1 MALISVEFV
10 GHHRIGGRLV
20 QRWDASGID
29 AAKVRLTDR
38 GLVVEEEE
46 TTRTIPW
53 HAIHAVIETRAQPP
67 KQEPPK
73 QEKPTK

>member
-46 TTRTIPW
+46 ATRTIPW
-53 HAIHAVIETRAQPP
+53 HAIHAVIETAR
-67 KQEPPK
+67 KEPAK
-73 QEKPTK
+73 EPTKK